1 MELYL
6 ENNFLNMEG
15 ILRDPHPFIVV
26 IGARGTGKTYGTLKA
41 CVENGIR
48 FMYLRR
54 TARILELIMDP
65 ALHIFKRLNA
75 DQSWEIRPELS
86 KSLGRFYNDQR
97 SGELIGYAAAL
108 STFANIRGFDGSDI
122 DVLIYDEFIPEPTER
137 QTFNSYTALLN
148 AAETIGRNREL
159 EGRPPL
165 KMLLLSNSDLIY
177 SDIIAGL
184 KIGDMLYQMQEESR
198 EVYDVSPDLL
208 LIRPASE
215 AFAEEKAKTALYRLT
230 SGQSYAAVA
239 LENRFPIE
247 DRDRIK
253 ERPLRE
259 YIPLAEISGIC
270 IYRHKSNGTL
280 YVTDRVSGTP
290 AHYENNEAE
299 RRRFLRNH
307 PSVWRLFQKKKV
319 YFSGIDVQTR
329 FKSIYE

>member
-1 MELYL
+1 MDLYL

-26 IGARGTGKTYGTLKA
+26 IGARATGKTYGTLEA
-41 CVENGIR
+41 CVEDRIR

-75 DQSWEIRPELS
+75 DKSWEIRPELS
-86 KSLGRFYNDQR
+86 KGLGRFYNDQR

-122 DVLIYDEFIPEPTER
+122 EVLIYDEFIPEPTER
-137 QTFNSYTALLN
+137 QTFNSFTALLN
-148 AAETIGRNREL
+148 AVETINRNREL

-165 KMLLLSNSDLIY
+165 KVVLLSNSDLIY
-177 SDIIAGL
+177 SDIISGL
-184 KIGDMLYQMQEESR
+184 NIGDMLFQMQESGQ
-198 EVYDVSPDLL
+198 EVLEVSDDLL
-208 LIRPASE
+208 LIRPASK
-215 AFAEEKAKTALYRLT
+215 AFAEKKANTALYRLT
-230 SGQSYAAVA
+230 AGKEYSTVA

>member
-1 MELYL
+1 MDLYL
-6 ENNFLNMEG
+6 DNHFLNMEG

-26 IGARGTGKTYGTLKA
+26 IGARATGKTYGTLKA
-41 CVENGIR
+41 CIDDGIR
-48 FMYLRR
+48 FIYMRR

-75 DQSWEIRPELS
+75 DQGWDIRPELS
-86 KSLGRFYNDQR
+86 KGLGRFYNDNR
-97 SGELIGYAAAL
+97 GGELAGYAAAL

-122 DVLIYDEFIPEPTER
+122 DLLVYDEFIPEPTER

-165 KMLLLSNSDLIY
+165 KLLLLSNSDLIY

-184 KIGDMLYQMQEESR
+184 GIGDKLFEMQEEGR
-198 EVYDVSPDLL
+198 EVYDVSDDLL

-215 AFAEEKAKTALYRLT
+215 AFAEQKAQTALYRLT
-230 SGQSYAAVA
+230 AGQAYAAVA

-247 DRDRIK
+247 DRERIR

-259 YIPLAEISGIC
+259 YVPIAAISGIC

-280 YVTDRVSGTP
+280 YVTDRISGAP
-290 AHYENNEAE
+290 ALYENNEAE

-307 PSVWRLFQKKKV
+307 PGIWRLFQKRKIF
-319 YFSGIDVQTR
+319 FSGIDVQTK
-329 FKSIYE
+329 FKALYE